1 LFFNPNGSGKIT
13 RMISISLNNIT
24 LILGARQIFSGL
36 NFEIQHDQKI
46 GLIGPN
52 GAGKSSL
59 FKLIMGEFNPEKG
72 GIITRARG
80 VSVGYLSQEPQLDP
94 DQTGFAAA
102 LAGNERIAV
111 VKAELESVETSL
123 GEESVYGNEKKL
135 SRALERQQQLL
146 DEFQSLGGDQYPE
159 RVRGLLRGLG
169 LLAGEEDKPMRVL
182 SGGQK
187 KLIGLARLLLSK
199 PDVLLLDEPDNHL
212 DLAGKEYLEN
222 FIQNYPG
229 AVVIIS
235 HDRYLLDSVVTHIAD
250 LEDGKLETF
259 EGDYSSFIIDKQT
272 RMARQNELFNVQQHQ
287 ISRIETAIKR
297 YALWAKTYDSE
308 KFAKRA
314 KAIQNRLDHMERIE
328 KPLMERRRM
337 ELKLS
342 GWRGSQKVLEY
353 KKVSKAFDQRQVL
366 REVNFVLHHG
376 ERVGLIGPNGTGKSV
391 LLRLALGAM
400 QPDAGDVILGPSIS
414 AGYYAQEHETLNPE
428 QSVLDTVRL
437 AGNMSESNAV
447 SLLGRYLFSY
457 KQTSQ
462 KIKELSGGERSRLQ
476 LALVVLSKANFL
488 LLDEPTNNL
497 DIASAEVL
505 EDALSDF
512 EGTALIIS
520 HDRYFLDQVVDRIL
534 TLEDGNLHSHPGGYS
549 DWLQTR

>member
-1 LFFNPNGSGKIT
+1 
-13 RMISISLNNIT
+13 MISISLNNIH
-24 LILGARQIFSGL
+24 LILGARTIFSGL
-36 NFEIQHDQKI
+36 SWEIQNDQKI

-59 FKLIMGEFNPEKG
+59 FKLIMGEYNPEKG
-72 GIITRARG
+72 GSIVRARG

-94 DQTGFAAA
+94 DQTGFSAA
-102 LAGNERIAV
+102 LDGNRRMAE
-111 VKAELESVETSL
+111 VKAELDTVEASL
-123 GEESVYGNEKKL
+123 GEELVYSSEKKL
-135 SRALERQQQLL
+135 SRALERQQALL
-146 DEFQSLGGDQYPE
+146 DEYQTLGGDQYPE

-169 LLAGEEDKPMRVL
+169 LAEGEEDKPTRFL

-187 KLIGLARLLLSK
+187 KLIGLARLLLSS

-212 DLAGKEYLEN
+212 DLAGKMYLER
-222 FIQNYPG
+222 FIQTYPG

-235 HDRYLLDSVVTHIAD
+235 HDRYLLDAVVTHITEM
-250 LEDGKLETF
+250 EDGRLATF
-259 EGDYSSFIIDKQT
+259 EGDYSSFIIDKQI
-272 RMARQNELFNVQQHQ
+272 RMARQNELFNVQQRQ

-314 KAIQNRLDHMERIE
+314 KAIQNRLDKMDKLE

-337 ELKLS
+337 DLKLS

-353 KKVSKAFDQRQVL
+353 KKVSKDFDKRQVL
-366 REVNFVLHHG
+366 KEVNFVLRHG
-376 ERVGLIGPNGTGKSV
+376 ERVGVIGPNGAGKSV
-391 LLRLALGAM
+391 LLRLALNLL
-400 QPDAGDVILGPSIS
+400 QPDSGDVILGPSIQT
-414 AGYYAQEHETLNPE
+414 AWYAQEHETLDPD

-437 AGNMSESNAV
+437 AGNMSESSAV
-447 SLLGRYLFSY
+447 SLLGKYLFSY
-457 KQTSQ
+457 RQSTQ
-462 KIKELSGGERSRLQ
+462 KVMELSGGERSRLQ

-505 EDALSDF
+505 EEALAEF

-534 TLEDGNLHSHPGGYS
+534 TLEEGHLHSHPGGYS
-549 DWLQTR
+549 DWLNSR

>member
-1 LFFNPNGSGKIT
+1 
-13 RMISISLNNIT
+13 MISISLNNIH
-24 LILGARQIFSGL
+24 LILGARTIFTGL
-36 NFEIQHDQKI
+36 NWEIQHDQKI

-59 FKLIMGEFNPEKG
+59 FKLIMGEYNPEKG
-72 GIITRARG
+72 GSIVRARG

-94 DQTGFAAA
+94 DQTGFTAA
-102 LAGNERIAV
+102 LDGNPRMAE
-111 VKAELESVETSL
+111 VKAELDTVEASL
-123 GEESVYGNEKKL
+123 GEEEIYSNEKKL
-135 SRALERQQQLL
+135 SRALERQQVLL
-146 DEFQSLGGDQYPE
+146 DEYQSLGGDQYPE

-169 LLAGEEDKPMRVL
+169 LTEGEEDKPTRFL

-187 KLIGLARLLLSK
+187 KLIGLARLLLSS

-212 DLAGKEYLEN
+212 DLAGKMYLER

-235 HDRYLLDSVVTHIAD
+235 HDRYLLDAVVTHITEM
-250 LEDGKLETF
+250 EDGKLTTF

-272 RMARQNELFNVQQHQ
+272 RMARQNELFNVQQRQ

-314 KAIQNRLDHMERIE
+314 KAIQNRLDKMDKLE

-337 ELKLS
+337 DLNLS

-353 KKVSKAFDQRQVL
+353 KKVSKAFGKRQVL
-366 REVNFVLHHG
+366 KEVNFVLRHG
-376 ERVGLIGPNGTGKSV
+376 ERVGVIGPNGTGKSV
-391 LLRLALGAM
+391 LLRLALNFM
-400 QPDAGDVILGPSIS
+400 QPDSGEVILGLSIQT
-414 AGYYAQEHETLNPE
+414 AWYAQEHETLDPE
-428 QSVLDTVRL
+428 QSVLDTIRL
-437 AGNMSESNAV
+437 AGNMSESSAV
-447 SLLGRYLFSY
+447 SLLGKYLFSY
-457 KQTSQ
+457 RQATQ
-462 KIKELSGGERSRLQ
+462 KVKELSGGERSRLQ

-505 EDALSDF
+505 EEALAEF

-534 TLEDGNLHSHPGGYS
+534 TLEEGHLHSHPGGYS
-549 DWLQTR
+549 DWLRSN

>member
-1 LFFNPNGSGKIT
+1 
-13 RMISISLNNIT
+13 MISINLNNIT

-59 FKLIMGEFNPEKG
+59 FKMIMGEFNPEKG
-72 GIITRARG
+72 GAITRARG

-102 LAGNERIAV
+102 LAGNERIV
-111 VKAELESVETSL
+111 VIKAELESVEASL
-123 GEESVYGNEKKL
+123 GDESVYSNEKKL
-135 SRALERQQQLL
+135 SRALERQHQLL
-146 DEFQSLGGDQYPE
+146 VDYQSLGGDQYPE

-169 LLAGEEDKPMRVL
+169 LVSGEEDKLMRFL

-212 DLAGKEYLEN
+212 DLAGKAYLEK

-235 HDRYLLDSVVTHIAD
+235 HDRYLLDSVVTHIAE
-250 LEDGKLETF
+250 LEDGQLETF

-272 RMARQNELFNVQQHQ
+272 RMARQNELFNVQQRQ

-314 KAIQNRLDHMERIE
+314 KAIQNRLDHMERVE

-342 GWRGSQKVLEY
+342 GWRGSQKVLEC

-366 REVNFVLHHG
+366 KEVNFVLHHG

-400 QPDAGDVILGPSIS
+400 QPDAGEVILGPSIS

-457 KQTSQ
+457 KQTTQ
-462 KIKELSGGERSRLQ
+462 KVKELSGGERSRLQ

-534 TLEDGNLHSHPGGYS
+534 TLEDGKMHSHPGGYS
-549 DWLQTR
+549 DWLQRL

>member
-1 LFFNPNGSGKIT
+1 MFFNPNGSGKIT